1 MYDGEER
8 KKLSLYLH
16 PEDSAD
22 CLALAEIE
30 TVPRKKRGELY
41 RQALITGLIMHQL
54 DERIPALLTA
64 LFTRELNA
72 DEVISQIAR
81 ITGWKPSSGDLKEV
95 LKALGGLQSTV
106 SPEHSQDDGE
116 QARLNNVE
124 PEKWLRYVIEHI
136 QDWPANRVRDL
147 LPWKVDLS
155 SQ

>member
-22 CLALAEIE
+22 RLALAEIE
-30 TVPRKKRGELY
+30 TVPRKNRGELY

-54 DERIPALLTA
+54 DARIPAVLTA

-72 DEVISQIAR
+72 DEVISQIAT

-95 LKALGGLQSTV
+95 LKALGGLQSTA

-116 QARLNNVE
+116 QARLKAARAKMQN
-124 PEKWLRYVIEHI
+124 LI
-136 QDWPANRVRDL
+136 
-147 LPWKVDLS
+147 
-155 SQ
+155 